1 MVVFGKIS
9 VAFFIFILILVV
21 AFFGVDGLISAV
33 RNLSEAEGETFTTT
47 ILAAFFTFIAALL
60 PIPAEAPALLNG
72 TLFPP
77 LKAFLLTYIF
87 AYLGA
92 SVAYECGRLLGHD
105 LAARLIGETR
115 MVKIE
120 TLIAKAGWPTLLAL
134 RLSPVMAFTALNW
147 ASGVLALSR
156 MVFHLTMIFGL
167 IPGTFIFTIIPH
179 ILSGGP
185 GFWLYLALSAVVMI
199 GLFAFSVLRLRSKT

>member
-1 MVVFGKIS
+1 MAVFSKIA
-9 VAFFIFILILVV
+9 VGLFILILIVTV
-21 AFFGVDGLISAV
+21 IFIGVDGLISAV
-33 RNLSEAEGETFTTT
+33 QNLAEVEGDTYAAT
-47 ILAAFFTFIAALL
+47 IVAAFFTFVAALL

-77 LKAFLLTYIF
+77 LKAFLLTYVF

-156 MVFHLTMIFGL
+156 TVFHLTMIFGL
-167 IPGTFIFTIIPH
+167 IPGTFVFTIIPH

-185 GFWLYLALSAVVMI
+185 GFWLYLAISALVMV
-199 GLFAFSVLRLRSKT
+199 GLFAFSVFKLRSKA